1 MRRTG
6 FSAIRTYGNNT
17 SYEDRKPNGGETR
30 GGTRGRQGQRDGD
43 PPALGVLL
51 GEPRSGK

>member
-30 GGTRGRQGQRDGD
+30 GGTRGGQGQRDGD